1 MIDLSSFPSGPIRIL
16 PASDRITSLVQVLE
30 GILES
35 ERLSLGQAGKLFG
48 KLNFL
53 ASQYF
58 GRLGRAFLR
67 AYSRRQHELTRFA
80 LNPQI
85 IAATRFW
92 LENIHTLKPREVPVS
107 LADQPVFVSY
117 SESEGEGAGLGIALW
132 CPCGQVVGGYMQLP
146 DEVRSV

>member
-1 MIDLSSFPSGPIRIL
+1 M
-16 PASDRITSLVQVLE
+16 
-30 GILES
+30 
-35 ERLSLGQAGKLFG
+35 
-48 KLNFL
+48 
-53 ASQYF
+53 
-58 GRLGRAFLR
+58 GRALLR

-117 SESEGEGAGLGIALW
+117 SDGEGEGAAVGIALW
-132 CPCGQVVGGYMQLP
+132 CPCGKVVGGYMQLP
-146 DEVRSV
+146 DEVRSVWSRASTAGAEYNIFEIEAVGPALVLANFGDLIHTVPSGFIISTTKQPLPHW